1 LAQDAGGG
9 KWRFHST
16 DRRMRRHGAVS
27 LIVSCALQKLCNTQV
42 YALVGSGAMRK
53 FSGPTGRVPRTAL
66 VVSTLAAALLF
77 ASPHAHAQAPA
88 AAAPPHQGGTLI
100 YDNISGP
107 GTLDPYVSGSL
118 VELEIIHHI
127 YEGLVEMDEHYAWK
141 PMLASKVDV
150 SPDARVF
157 TFTLRHGVK
166 FSNGKEMTSADVLA
180 SFQRYQ
186 RISTNASILADAA
199 GFETPDPYTFVV
211 KLKQPNAVFLDILK
225 SPTYPLDI
233 MPAEEK
239 DKPPREAD
247 VIGTGPYKLGTWE
260 RDSHLTIVRNDGYV
274 PDDSAAGPDGFAGRK
289 TAYLDQVRY
298 NFVPEANARI
308 AALQTGEANVI
319 SDVPPDLSKRLADRK
334 DLSLQKVFPYCQQVF
349 ITNSQN
355 GPTANP
361 LIRQAI
367 EAAVNVDEIIDATGQ
382 IAQKNSSMVYSF
394 SPYYDPAVSAPYY
407 DEKNPAKAKELLKQ
421 AGYKG
426 EKIVLQTNS
435 NYAYMRD
442 AILVL
447 AEQLKAA
454 GMNADVQVVDWTTNA
469 SNMQRGTGNWNVS
482 TTGFCSQP
490 LLGPQQWR
498 VMVYTFPQV
507 KGDAVLDAAYK
518 KFLTSPA
525 LADRKAAWVDIEKRV
540 LDQAYMIKVADLGGL
555 RGYDDKVQGLTP
567 YFFVRYWTVSLK

>member
-1 LAQDAGGG
+1 
-9 KWRFHST
+9 
-16 DRRMRRHGAVS
+16 MRLRSRPAKAA
-27 LIVSCALQKLCNTQV
+27 I
-42 YALVGSGAMRK
+42 R
-53 FSGPTGRVPRTAL
+53 
-66 VVSTLAAALLF
+66 STLTMAAAVLGIAIATQP
-77 ASPHAHAQAPA
+77 ASAQPHA
-88 AAAPPHQGGTLI
+88 GGTLF

-118 VELEIIHHI
+118 VELEIIHHL

-141 PMLASKVDV
+141 PMLASKVDI
-150 SPDARVF
+150 SPDAKTF

-166 FSNGKEMTSADVLA
+166 FSNGKELTSADVLA

-186 RISTNASILADAA
+186 KISTNAAVLADAA
-199 GFETPDPYTFVV
+199 GFDAPDPYSFVV
-211 KLKQPNAVFLDILK
+211 RFNHSYPVFLDILK

-233 MPAEEK
+233 LPAEQK
-239 DKPPREAD
+239 DKPSREAD
-247 VIGTGPYKLGTWE
+247 VIGTGPFKLGEWE
-260 RDSHLTIVRNDGYV
+260 HDSHLILERNPGYV
-274 PDDSAAGPDGFAGRK
+274 ADDSASGPDGFAGKK
-289 TAYLDQVRY
+289 TAYLDAIRY
-298 NFVPEANARI
+298 NFVPEANARL
-308 AALQTGEANVI
+308 AGLQTGAANVI

-334 DLSLQKVFPYCQQVF
+334 DLTLQKVFPYCQQVF

-367 EAAVNVDEIIDATGQ
+367 DAAVNVDEILDATGQ
-382 IAQKNSSMVYSF
+382 IAEKNSSLVYAF
-394 SPYYDPAVSAPYY
+394 SPYYTPDLSKPYY
-407 DEKNPAKAKELLKQ
+407 DQKDPAKAKALLAQ

-490 LLGPQQWR
+490 LLGPQQWK

-507 KGDAVLDAAYK
+507 KGDAVLDAAYA
-518 KFLTSPA
+518 KFLSSPDV
-525 LADRKAAWVDIEKRV
+525 ADRKAAWQDIEKRV

-555 RGYDDKVQGLTP
+555 RGYDAKVENLTP
-567 YFFVRYWTVSLK
+567 YFFVRYWNVWLK

>member
-1 LAQDAGGG
+1 MIRATKSRL
-9 KWRFHST
+9 T
-16 DRRMRRHGAVS
+16 
-27 LIVSCALQKLCNTQV
+27 L
-42 YALVGSGAMRK
+42 
-53 FSGPTGRVPRTAL
+53 RTAF
-66 VVSTLAAALLF
+66 AALAITAF
-77 ASPHAHAQAPA
+77 SAPVAWAQPKT
-88 AAAPPHQGGTLI
+88 GGTLT
-100 YDNISGP
+100 YANISGP

-127 YEGLVEMDEHYAWK
+127 YENLVEMDEHYAWK
-141 PMLASKVDV
+141 PMLASKVDI
-150 SPDARVF
+150 SPDAKTF
-157 TFTLRHGVK
+157 TFSLRHGVK

-186 RISTNASILADAA
+186 RMSTNAAVLADAA
-199 GFETPDPYTFVV
+199 GFDTPDPYTFVV
-211 KLKQPNAVFLDILK
+211 RLNHPNAVFLDILK
-225 SPTYPLDI
+225 SPTYPLVI

-239 DKPPREAD
+239 DKPSREAD
-247 VIGTGPYKLGTWE
+247 VIGTGPYVLGEWE
-260 RDSHLTIVRNDGYV
+260 HDSHLILKRNPGYA
-274 PDDSAAGPDGFAGRK
+274 PDDSASGPDGFAGKK
-289 TAYLDQVRY
+289 TAYLDSIRY
-298 NFVPEANARI
+298 NFVPEANARL
-308 AALQTGEANVI
+308 AALQSGGADVI

-349 ITNSQN
+349 ITNSQK

-367 EAAVNVDEIIDATGQ
+367 SAAVNVDEILDATGQ
-382 IAQKNSSMVYSF
+382 IAEKNSSLVYAF
-394 SPYYDPAVSAPYY
+394 SPYYAPDVSKPYY
-407 DEKNPAKAKELLKQ
+407 DQKDPAKAKELLAK

-447 AEQLKAA
+447 NEQLKAA
-454 GMNADVQVVDWTTNA
+454 GMNAEVQVVDWTTNA
-469 SNMQRGTGNWNVS
+469 SNMQRGTGDWNVS

-490 LLGPQQWR
+490 LLGPQQWK

-507 KGDAVLDAAYK
+507 KGDTVLDAAYTR
-518 KFLTSPA
+518 FLTSPDV
-525 LADRKAAWVDIEKRV
+525 ADRKAAWADIEKRV

-567 YFFVRYWTVSLK
+567 YFFVRYWNVWMK

>member
-1 LAQDAGGG
+1 MNSSKQTFIGLRAFTSLS
-9 KWRFHST
+9 RFLINTLYHAK
-16 DRRMRRHGAVS
+16 RGAAAENLLRAERARHGLLLALMLGSVVATGSAV
-27 LIVSCALQKLCNTQV
+27 AQ
-42 YALVGSGAMRK
+42 
-53 FSGPTGRVPRTAL
+53 
-66 VVSTLAAALLF
+66 
-77 ASPHAHAQAPA
+77 QAP
-88 AAAPPHQGGTLI
+88 GNTLL
-100 YDNISGP
+100 YANISGP
-107 GTLDPYVSGSL
+107 GTLDPYVAGSL
-118 VELEIIHHI
+118 VELEIIHHL

-141 PMLASKVDV
+141 PMLASHVDV
-150 SPDARVF
+150 SADAKVF

-186 RISTNASILADAA
+186 RISTNAAILADAD
-199 GFETPDPYTFVV
+199 GFESPDPYTFIV

-225 SPTYPLDI
+225 SPTYPLSI

-247 VIGTGPYKLGTWE
+247 VLGTGPYTLGTWE
-260 RDSHLTIVRNDGYV
+260 RDSHLILLRNAGYV
-274 PDDSAAGPDGFAGRK
+274 ADDSAPGPDGFAGRK
-289 TAYLDQVRY
+289 TAEIPQIRY
-298 NFVPEANARI
+298 NFVPEANARV
-308 AALQTGEANVI
+308 AALQAGDADVI
-319 SDVPPDLSKRLADRK
+319 SDLPPDLSKRLAGRK
-334 DLSLQKVFPYCQQVF
+334 DLTLQKVFPYCQQVF

-367 EAAVNVDEIIDATGQ
+367 AASVNVGEILDATGQ
-382 IAQKNSSMVYSF
+382 IAEKNASLVYPF
-394 SPYYDPAVSAPYY
+394 SPYYAADIAKPYY
-407 DEKNPAKAKELLKQ
+407 DQNNPAKAKELLQK
-421 AGYKG
+421 AGYKN

-442 AILVL
+442 AILVF
-447 AEQLKAA
+447 AEELKAA
-454 GMNADVQVVDWTTNA
+454 GMNADVQIVDWTTNA

-507 KGDAVLDAAYK
+507 KGDAELDAAYG

-555 RGYDDKVQGLTP
+555 RGYNDKVQGLTP
-567 YFFVRYWTVSLK
+567 YFFARFWNVTLK

>member
-1 LAQDAGGG
+1 MASAAAVAIGG
-9 KWRFHST
+9 
-16 DRRMRRHGAVS
+16 
-27 LIVSCALQKLCNTQV
+27 
-42 YALVGSGAMRK
+42 
-53 FSGPTGRVPRTAL
+53 VPR
-66 VVSTLAAALLF
+66 SAAAQ
-77 ASPHAHAQAPA
+77 PHA
-88 AAAPPHQGGTLI
+88 GGTLV
-100 YDNISGP
+100 YANISGP

-141 PMLASKVDV
+141 PMLASKVEA
-150 SPDARVF
+150 SPDAKTF
-157 TFTLRHGVK
+157 TFTLRKGVK

-186 RISTNASILADAA
+186 KLSTNASILADAD
-199 GFETPDPYTFVV
+199 GFDTPDPYTFVV
-211 KLKQPNAVFLDILK
+211 RLKKPNAVFLDILK
-225 SPTYPLDI
+225 SPTYPLSI

-239 DKPPREAD
+239 DKPAREAD
-247 VIGTGPYKLGTWE
+247 VIGTGPYTLGEWA
-260 RDSHLTIVRNDGYV
+260 RDSHLVLNRNDGYV
-274 PDDSAAGPDGFAGRK
+274 ADTSAPGPDGFAGRK
-289 TAYLDQVRY
+289 TAYLDHIRY
-298 NFVPEANARI
+298 NFVPEANARV
-308 AALQTGEANVI
+308 AALQSGDANAA
-319 SDVPPDLSKRLADRK
+319 SDIPPELSKRFADRK
-334 DLSLQKVFPYCQQVF
+334 DLSLLKVFPYCQQVF
-349 ITNSQN
+349 VTNSQN

-367 EAAVNVDEIIDATGQ
+367 AAAVNVDEILDATGQ
-382 IAQKNSSMVYSF
+382 IAQKNASLLYAF
-394 SPYYDPAVSAPYY
+394 SPYYSPEVAKPYY
-407 DEKNPAKAKELLKQ
+407 DQHNPAKVKELLAK

-447 AEQLKAA
+447 NEQLKADGINSA
-454 GMNADVQVVDWTTNA
+454 VEVVDWTTNA

-507 KGDAVLDAAYK
+507 KGDAELDAAYT
-518 KFLTSPA
+518 KFLTSPDVQ
-525 LADRKAAWVDIEKRV
+525 DRKAAWQEIEHRV

-555 RGYDDKVQGLTP
+555 RGYDSKVQDMTA
-567 YFFVRYWTVSLK
+567 YFFPRYWNVWMK

>member
-1 LAQDAGGG
+1 MTNPLKSALHGTIVALALALYAAG
-9 KWRFHST
+9 
-16 DRRMRRHGAVS
+16 
-27 LIVSCALQKLCNTQV
+27 
-42 YALVGSGAMRK
+42 
-53 FSGPTGRVPRTAL
+53 
-66 VVSTLAAALLF
+66 
-77 ASPHAHAQAPA
+77 ASAQPHP
-88 AAAPPHQGGTLI
+88 GGTLT
-100 YDNISGP
+100 YANISGP

-127 YEGLVEMDEHYAWK
+127 YEGLVEMDEHYAWR
-141 PMLASKVDV
+141 PMLASKVET
-150 SPDARVF
+150 SPDAKTF

-186 RISTNASILADAA
+186 KLSTNAVVLADAD
-199 GFETPDPYTFVV
+199 GFDAPDPYTFIVR
-211 KLKQPNAVFLDILK
+211 LKHPNAVFLDILK

-239 DKPPREAD
+239 DKPSRGAD
-247 VIGTGPYKLGTWE
+247 VIGTGPYKLGEWQN
-260 RDSHLTIVRNDGYV
+260 DSHLILERNTGYV
-274 PDDSAAGPDGFAGRK
+274 PDDTAAGPDGFAGKK
-289 TAYLDQVRY
+289 TAYLDTIRY
-298 NFVPEANARI
+298 NFVPEANARL
-308 AALQTGEANVI
+308 AALQTGAADVI

-334 DLSLQKVFPYCQQVF
+334 DLTLQKVFPYCQQVF
-349 ITNSQN
+349 VTNSQN

-367 EAAVNVDEIIDATGQ
+367 EASVNVDEILDATGQ
-382 IAQKNSSMVYSF
+382 IAQKNSSMVYAF
-394 SPYYDPAVSAPYY
+394 SPYYTPELSKPYY
-407 DEKNPAKAKELLKQ
+407 DQKDPAKAKALLEK

-490 LLGPQQWR
+490 LLGPQQWK

-507 KGDAVLDAAYK
+507 KGDTELDAAYA
-518 KFLTSPA
+518 KFLQSPDI
-525 LADRKAAWVDIEKRV
+525 ADRKAAWQDIEKRV

-555 RGYDDKVQGLTP
+555 RGYDDKVQNLTP
-567 YFFVRYWTVSLK
+567 YFFVRYWNVWMK